1 MQDPKLFKISEKDKV
16 HYKKLINKIDISNKG
31 QLIEVLGKKIQ
42 KIINKE
48 KINILEAD
56 LIEKMAH
63 LLSILDKFPSLPSDT
78 IKKILFAMS
87 YFIDE
92 NDDIPDFIPDLGYL
106 DDISVVNWILEDISE
121 EISLMP
127 RG

>member
-16 HYKKLINKIDISNKG
+16 HYKKLINKIDISNKV
-31 QLIEVLGKKIQ
+31 QLIEVLSKKIQ

-48 KINILEAD
+48 KMNILEAD

-63 LLSILDKFPSLPSDT
+63 LLTILDKFPSLPSDT

>member
-16 HYKKLINKIDISNKG
+16 HYKKLINKIDISNKV
-31 QLIEVLGKKIQ
+31 QLIEVLSKKIQ

-48 KINILEAD
+48 KMNILEAD